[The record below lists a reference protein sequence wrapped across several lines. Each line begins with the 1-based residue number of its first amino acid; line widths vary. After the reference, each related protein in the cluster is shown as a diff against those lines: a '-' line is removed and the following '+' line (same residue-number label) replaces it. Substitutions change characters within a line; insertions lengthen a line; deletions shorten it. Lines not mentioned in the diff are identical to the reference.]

1 MALSTKEYVVM
12 GKARVI
18 HFVLGNVQ
26 TDARVRK
33 SGRALRDLGY
43 EVIYVGELRD
53 PVLQQ
58 KRFFRSED
66 IDDCPHYQINDGRR
80 IYDTAITHLN
90 QLNPLHIPHQKIKTS
105 IWRALREN
113 GAKPLDRIQALSLVP
128 AYATCLAT
136 RGIRPGDIWDR
147 LHGFQ
152 TRAAR
157 IASELMNLKPDL
169 IHAHDLDAFALI
181 APFCKANGV
190 KLIYDS
196 HELERGRN
204 APRWTEQQRAEHTAL
219 EQNSI
224 GRADAVIT
232 VSQSIGEILK
242 KTYSIPAPII
252 VPNSPPRA
260 NVRENTPLRVRLGLT
275 DDHKV
280 LLYLGGIMPGRGLE
294 TLFEILPDLPDTVHL
309 AFIGYPVRIFEQGF
323 EDMLSRAGSIR
334 HRIHLL
340 GRKPYEDVIYEA
352 YGADL
357 GYNAIELTCE
367 SYENALPN
375 KFFEYVFANIPVI
388 STPQAD
394 VVNLTRDFRLGEI
407 VPDRDRAALT
417 STIKKM
423 LFEAPHKIE
432 AEKRVRFMDEYCWEK
447 QSHKLERLYSDL
459 L

>member
-1 MALSTKEYVVM
+1 MALSTTEDVIM
-12 GKARVI
+12 SKARVI

-43 EVIYVGELRD
+43 DVIYVGEVRD

-58 KRFFRSED
+58 NRFFRSDD

-80 IYDTAITHLN
+80 IYDSAITQLN
-90 QLNPLHIPHQKIKTS
+90 ALNPLHIPNQKIKTS
-105 IWRALREN
+105 IWRALTEN
-113 GAKPLDRIQALSLVP
+113 QSPPGDRIKALSLVP
-128 AYATCLAT
+128 AYAACLVT

-157 IASELMNLKPDL
+157 ISSELMNLKPDV

-181 APFCKANGV
+181 APYCKANGV

-204 APRWTEQQRAEHTAL
+204 APRWTELQRAAHAAREANAI
-219 EQNSI
+219 QC
-224 GRADAVIT
+224 ADAVIT
-232 VSQSIGEILK
+232 VSQSIGKILAEA
-242 KTYSIPAPII
+242 YSIPDPVI
-252 VPNSPPRA
+252 VPNSPLRA
-260 NVRENTPLRVRLGLT
+260 NIRENSPLRARLQLPE
-275 DDHKV
+275 DHKV
-280 LLYLGGIMPGRGLE
+280 LLYLGGIMPGRGLGN
-294 TLFEILPDLPDTVHL
+294 LFKILPRLPDNIHL
-309 AFIGYPVRIFEQGF
+309 AFIGYPVRIFERDF
-323 EDMLSRAGSIR
+323 DEMLAHAASIR

-340 GRKPYEDVIYEA
+340 GRKTYENVIHEA

-375 KFFEYVFANIPVI
+375 KFFEYVFADIPVI
-388 STPQAD
+388 STPQTD
-394 VVNLTRDFRLGEI
+394 VVSLTDDFGLGAI
-407 VPDRDRAALT
+407 VPDRDLESLT
-417 STIKKM
+417 RVLKKM
-423 LFEAPHKIE
+423 LADSPHEIDS
-432 AEKRVRFMDEYCWEK
+432 AKRAKFIDEFCWEN
-447 QSHKLERLYSDL
+447 QSHKLEKLYSDL